1 MISEQASIKKIANIY
16 QNHLTPFFLPE
27 RIAMYSDAVADA
39 QYRQLYERFCQ
50 GDHRASI
57 ELVNL
62 FGDRLLRYVRRS
74 CIYDSYEAAED
85 CVQNTWAKLVQYCG
99 KPVQDSSFWGF
110 VCAIAKHQAI
120 DDYRANTRQKRNP
133 GEGMDYLED
142 DDQPVLADHDAD
154 PAKQFEAQ
162 EDERESQGRLQSFK
176 QAVAGLPERQRL
188 ALTLQLAGY
197 SLKSIAQHMQ
207 EKDETV
213 KSHLRYA
220 KNKLKRV
227 LVETQGL
234 DTVEA

>member
-1 MISEQASIKKIANIY
+1 
-16 QNHLTPFFLPE
+16 
-27 RIAMYSDAVADA
+27 MYSDAVADA
-39 QYRQLYERFCQ
+39 HCRQLYEQFCK

-62 FGDRLLRYVRRS
+62 FSDRLLRYIRRS

-85 CVQNTWAKLVQYCG
+85 CVQNTWAKLIQYCG
-99 KPVQDSSFWGF
+99 KPVQESSFWGF
-110 VCAIAKHQAI
+110 MCAIAKHQAI

-133 GEGMDYLED
+133 GEGMEHLDND
-142 DDQPVLADHDAD
+142 DSPELADHDAD
-154 PAKQFEAQ
+154 PAWQCMAQ
-162 EDERESQGRLQSFK
+162 EEEHESQQRLQSFK
-176 QAVAGLPERQRL
+176 QAMANLPERQRL

-197 SLKSIAQHMQ
+197 SLKTIAQHMQ

-220 KNKLKRV
+220 KNKLKHM
-227 LVETQGL
+227 LVTASQGL